1 MDLVWPGFAFRDSE
15 IPGYYTP
22 FQEEF
27 IMEFTPIRP
36 IEPLW
41 TPAASQTGAQDPA
54 QSLFASVFQSAIDN
68 VRQTNRAQVDLEY
81 QLSTGQIDNPA
92 EVTLAASKASTA
104 AILLMEM
111 RNKAVDTYN
120 EIMRISL

>member
-1 MDLVWPGFAFRDSE
+1 MDGGQRPGAGR
-15 IPGYYTP
+15 
-22 FQEEF
+22 
-27 IMEFTPIRP
+27 
-36 IEPLW
+36 
-41 TPAASQTGAQDPA
+41 TPAGT
-54 QSLFASVFQSAIDN
+54 LFANVFQSAIDN
-68 VRQTNRAQVDLEY
+68 VRETSAVQANLEY
-81 QLSTGQIDNPA
+81 ELATGQIDNPA

>member
-1 MDLVWPGFAFRDSE
+1 MDGGQRPGDKNLVWPGFALWD
-15 IPGYYTP
+15 GAATP
-22 FQEEF
+22 YFAF
-27 IMEFTPIRP
+27 LRRSSSWNL
-36 IEPLW
+36 PLFNRFV
-41 TPAASQTGAQDPA
+41 P
-54 QSLFASVFQSAIDN
+54 SAIDN
-68 VRQTNRAQVDLEY
+68 VRETSAVQANLEY
-81 QLSTGQIDNPA
+81 ELATGQIDNPA

>member
-1 MDLVWPGFAFRDSE
+1 
-15 IPGYYTP
+15 
-22 FQEEF
+22 
-27 IMEFTPIRP
+27 MEFTPMRP
-36 IEPLW
+36 IQPLW
-41 TPAASQTGAQDPA
+41 ESLSAQPAERTW
-54 QSLFASVFQSAIDN
+54 QSGSALFASVFQSAIDN
-68 VRQTNRAQVDLEY
+68 VRETSAVQANLEY
-81 QLSTGQIDNPA
+81 ELATGQIDNPA